1 MRDYRTK
8 HLSKRTAKHYDEV
21 IYAPGSLGSILWQI
35 ESRILD
41 RVVVEFRKTHDQ
53 IDYLDFACGTGRV
66 LTHLES
72 SVNTATGIDISGSML
87 DRAAN
92 KVLSAKLVC
101 VDITN
106 GSILN
111 DQYDLIT
118 CFRFLTNAD
127 QELRDATLRS
137 LAACLKDST
146 SLLIVNIH
154 GNLWSYRLILWP
166 YHWLQLRLTGRA
178 GRGYLTTR
186 QAKALLKEA
195 GFAVRQ
201 VIGLNFIPKKLHFF
215 MPHGFTHWLEHC
227 LAGAPVIQAFGAEQ
241 ILLCQRAAS
250 APDTVASAFMSVKI

>member
-106 GSILN
+106 GGTSNNTIL
-111 DQYDLIT
+111 QI
-118 CFRFLTNAD
+118 
-127 QELRDATLRS
+127 
-137 LAACLKDST
+137 DSRYKT
-146 SLLIVNIH
+146 MV
-154 GNLWSYRLILWP
+154 
-166 YHWLQLRLTGRA
+166 
-178 GRGYLTTR
+178 
-186 QAKALLKEA
+186 
-195 GFAVRQ
+195 
-201 VIGLNFIPKKLHFF
+201 
-215 MPHGFTHWLEHC
+215 
-227 LAGAPVIQAFGAEQ
+227 
-241 ILLCQRAAS
+241 
-250 APDTVASAFMSVKI
+250 